1 MAKRLAN
8 KQRLLLIVL
17 IVAVALV
24 AGRSARRRDAAPR
37 PFPPPVPRRRVA
49 SSSDAAAEV
58 PIPPSGPSVEP
69 PASADRLGARQSTPA
84 RQTAPA
90 RPTASP
96 GALAAMEPDPTDP
109 VPTDAVPTD
118 AVPTEPVP
126 GPFPGSVLPRAD
138 GGAPSPEFVI
148 KGNTNSMRCHGPSSP
163 YYGRTRAEVWFRTE
177 RDAAAAGFRPWAPKG
192 Q

>member
-37 PFPPPVPRRRVA
+37 PFPPPVPRRPVVPSA
-49 SSSDAAAEV
+49 DTAAEV
-58 PIPPSGPSVEP
+58 SVPTGGPSGES
-69 PASADRLGARQSTPA
+69 PASADRPGAPQAAPA

-96 GALAAMEPDPTDP
+96 AALAAMEPDSSE
-109 VPTDAVPTD
+109 ASH
-118 AVPTEPVP
+118 AEPVP
-126 GPFPGSVLPRAD
+126 GPFPGSVLPRPD
-138 GGAPSPEFVI
+138 GGAPSPDFVI
-148 KGNTNSMRCHGPSSP
+148 KGNSNSMRCHGPSSP

-177 RDAAAAGFRPWAPKG
+177 RDAVAAGFRPWAPKG

>member
-8 KQRLLLIVL
+8 KQRLLLVVL

-37 PFPPPVPRRRVA
+37 PFPPPVPRRPVA
-49 SSSDAAAEV
+49 SPSDTAGEV
-58 PIPPSGPSVEP
+58 PVPTGKTSLEP
-69 PASADRLGARQSTPA
+69 PASPDRPGSRQASV
-84 RQTAPA
+84 

-96 GALAAMEPDPTDP
+96 GALAAMEPDSTTTTASPAEASP
-109 VPTDAVPTD
+109 A
-118 AVPTEPVP
+118 EPVP
-126 GPFPGSVLPRAD
+126 GPFPGSVLPLAD
-138 GGAPSPEFVI
+138 GGAPSPDFVI
-148 KGNTNSMRCHGPSSP
+148 KGKTNSMRCHGPSSP

-177 RDAAAAGFRPWAPKG
+177 RDAVAAGFRPWAPKG